1 MYRYIFIFIDLP
13 VPPVHRYRSFFGCL
27 ANTFC
32 FFLLAS
38 KGNEK
43 RVLAITTT
51 SEQSSGAEVDA
62 SRYQIPRYEYELPVP
77 QHLFNVSGFPICAS
91 SPDGNTWNKV
101 WPRDWPFWACGCCD
115 SWPNTPLSKSRRF
128 RTQRDG
134 MHHVLVHPRR

>member
-101 WPRDWPFWACGCCD
+101 WPRDWPSLAAVVAIHGRIFLCRNIAAFGPSGTGCIMC
-115 SWPNTPLSKSRRF
+115 
-128 RTQRDG
+128 
-134 MHHVLVHPRR
+134 